1 MENIEHKHVEV
12 RGLKLHVAE
21 IGSDPKVVVFL
32 HGFPK
37 YVALAN
43 KGYREI
49 AIHFMGYGLA
59 DPENDTLIDLVHD
72 VVALLDALAIN
83 KAFLIGKDFGALLA
97 YLVTAIHPER
107 ISGVVTLGIPFTLPS
122 PFVDST
128 YQGGR
133 NLRTKQESRKVGKYA
148 ERVGT
153 GALVHLS
160 VVLEYLTAEITPD
173 SATNFTLN
181 NRLGRVFY
189 NHSFTLWED
198 SGSSSSDPA
207 VNGSHVASFSLSLL
221 ISVFYPN
228 SSTIPNE
235 GLSFLIAPDM
245 TLSVTSHDQYLGL
258 PDVTTDEDPNNHLL
272 AVDLSDDS
280 AFAIKWAIQNYLC
293 PSDVV
298 IFLHVRPT
306 NGLYGGLGSHRRLH
320 LTTSQVLGLSGTF

>member
-12 RGLKLHVAE
+12 RGLKLHVVE
-21 IGSDPKVVVFL
+21 IGSGPKAVVFL

-37 YVALAN
+37 Y
-43 KGYREI
+43 GYRAI

-72 VVALLDALAIN
+72 VIALLDALAIN

-97 YLVTAIHPER
+97 YLVTALHPER
-107 ISGVVTLGIPFTLPS
+107 ISGVVTL
-122 PFVDST
+122 DST

-133 NLRTKQESRKVGKYA
+133 NIRTKQESRKVGKYA
-148 ERVGT
+148 ERVGAGT
-153 GALVHLS
+153 LVHLS
-160 VVLEYLTAEITPD
+160 AVLEYLTAEPATINNDALQITPD

-181 NRLGRVFY
+181 NRSGRVFY

-198 SGSSSSDPA
+198 LGSSFSDPT
-207 VNGSHVASFSLSLL
+207 VNGSHVASFSSSLL
-221 ISVFYPN
+221 ISVFYLN
-228 SSTIPNE
+228 SSTIPDE

-245 TLSVTSHDQYLGL
+245 TLSVTSHSQYLSL
-258 PDVTTDEDPNNHLL
+258 PDATTDDDPNNHLL
-272 AVDLSDDS
+272 AVDLSDDN

-306 NGLYGGLGSHRRLH
+306 NGLYGADWVATDVSISRLPR
-320 LTTSQVLGLSGTF
+320 S